1 MNTSYCFLR
10 RLELGADPRR
20 RRSLLPGDHHRR
32 GDNMNL
38 GCRITFRPESPV
50 EPSVSLL
57 AAMCAMRIRPADYL
71 PRPKNDN
78 LRKESA

>member
-1 MNTSYCFLR
+1 
-10 RLELGADPRR
+10 
-20 RRSLLPGDHHRR
+20 
-32 GDNMNL
+32 MNL